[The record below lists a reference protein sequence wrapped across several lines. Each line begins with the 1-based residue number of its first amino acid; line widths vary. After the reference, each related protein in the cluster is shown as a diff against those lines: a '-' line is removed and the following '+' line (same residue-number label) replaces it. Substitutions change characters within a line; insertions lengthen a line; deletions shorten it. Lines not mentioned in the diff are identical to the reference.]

1 MENIVDTFTK
11 GFKNLYKNKILLLP
25 FLIFIVLYAVYMVV
39 LTIIPLIETEINQ
52 LALDIGIG
60 IGSIIFVIISLYVSA
75 GMIGMSK
82 EAVSTGK
89 TKFKD
94 LFTYGNKYTIRF
106 IFATLI
112 LSILQLATIVFWLPV
127 IFLFMNSGYTIDLFL
142 DLLANKFDALIPFFK
157 TLIIPALFCSLLT
170 LIYSIAIWV
179 LFYFVT
185 YAIVIDDLSVIA
197 SFKKSYSTVRQH
209 IWKVILFIIAIYAI
223 TIGVIIVAYLIFCF
237 IMLFTTLFLVILIDI
252 SQTLAIVGLVLL
264 LIIMVLLLIFLLFVI
279 AFISVA
285 AIIWETRFYM
295 SVTEKELYAE
305 EKNTDF

>member
-1 MENIVDTFTK
+1 MENIVDTFTN

-25 FLIFIVLYAVYMVV
+25 FLVFTILYAVYAIV

-52 LALDIGIG
+52 LVLDVGVGIV
-60 IGSIIFVIISLYVSA
+60 SLIFVILSLYVSA

-112 LSILQLATIVFWLPV
+112 LSILQLVTIVFWLPV

-142 DLLANKFDALIPFFK
+142 DLLANNFDALIPLFK
-157 TLIIPALFCSLLT
+157 TLLIPALFCSLLT

-185 YAIVIDDLSVIA
+185 YAIVVDDLSVIA

-209 IWKVILFIIAIYAI
+209 IWKVILFIISIYAI
-223 TIGVIIVAYLIFCF
+223 TIGVIIVAYSIFCF
-237 IMLFTTLFLVILIDI
+237 IMLFMMLFLVILIDI
-252 SQTLAIVGLVLL
+252 SQTLAIIGLIIL
-264 LIIMVLLLIFLLFVI
+264 LILMVLLLLFLLFVI
-279 AFISVA
+279 VFISVA

-295 SVTEKELYAE
+295 AMTEKEMYIE
-305 EKNTDF
+305 EK

>member
-25 FLIFIVLYAVYMVV
+25 FLIFIILYAVYMVV

-52 LALDIGIG
+52 LALNIGVG
-60 IGSIIFVIISLYVSA
+60 LGSLIFVIFSLYVSA

-112 LSILQLATIVFWLPV
+112 LSILQLVTIVFWLPV

-142 DLLANKFDALIPFFK
+142 DLLANNFDALIPFFK
-157 TLIIPALFCSLLT
+157 TLLIPALFCSLLT

-185 YAIVIDDLSVIA
+185 YAIVVDDLSVIA

-223 TIGVIIVAYLIFCF
+223 TIGVIVVAYSIFCF
-237 IMLFTTLFLVILIDI
+237 IMLFMTLFLVILIDI

-295 SVTEKELYAE
+295 AMTEKEMYIE
-305 EKNTDF
+305 EK